1 MHKFSPHKAA
11 GLEKA
16 ERHALL
22 QPDALLRRFGLAQ
35 GMTFADI
42 GAGTGF
48 FSRAAAAI
56 VGAQGRVYAAEMSAD
71 MMSTFRNFGVPENVH
86 LVASEEYDSKI
97 EQAAVD
103 LTLLAFVVHENHD
116 VPRFVQEAM
125 RITRPGGSVLI
136 IDWKRQGEEHGPP
149 EVERLDQAELL
160 RQLGAYNIKESGE
173 LNPSHYFVHLTV

>member
-56 VGAQGRVYAAEMSAD
+56 VGAQGRVYAAEMSSD
-71 MMSTFRNFGVPENVH
+71 MMNAFRNFGVPENVQ
-86 LVASEEYDSKI
+86 LVASEEYNSKI

-149 EVERLDQAELL
+149 EAERLDQAELL